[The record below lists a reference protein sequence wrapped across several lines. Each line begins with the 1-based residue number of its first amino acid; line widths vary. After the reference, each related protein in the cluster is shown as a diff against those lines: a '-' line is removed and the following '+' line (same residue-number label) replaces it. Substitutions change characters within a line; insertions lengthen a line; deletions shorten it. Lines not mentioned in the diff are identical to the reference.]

1 MGRSF
6 PDLSTEAV
14 HQASSWTA
22 RPVYSSLASSS
33 SLSSWPAPE
42 RRAMTTVSLRR
53 LNLPELS
60 ETLRLMLE
68 EGGRRQEE
76 IGERRMETKERKGK
90 GRKEKEEEK
99 QGETGTGN

>member
-22 RPVYSSLASSS
+22 RPVYSSLDSSS
-33 SLSSWPAPE
+33 SLSSWPVPE
-42 RRAMTTVSLRR
+42 RRAMTTVSPRR

-60 ETLRLMLE
+60 EMLRLMLE
-68 EGGRRQEE
+68 EGERRQEE
-76 IGERRMETKERKGK
+76 IGKRRKERKGK
-90 GRKEKEEEK
+90 GRKQKEEEK

>member
-1 MGRSF
+1 MGRSV
-6 PDLSTEAV
+6 PDLSTEAA
-14 HQASSWTA
+14 HQASSCTA

-33 SLSSWPAPE
+33 SLSSWPVQE

-60 ETLRLMLE
+60 EMLRLMLE
-68 EGGRRQEE
+68 EGERRQEE
-76 IGERRMETKERKGK
+76 IGRRTKEKKGR

>member
-1 MGRSF
+1 MGRSV
-6 PDLSTEAV
+6 PDLSTEAA
-14 HQASSWTA
+14 HQASSCTA

-33 SLSSWPAPE
+33 SLSSWPVPE
-42 RRAMTTVSLRR
+42 RRAMTTVSPRR

-76 IGERRMETKERKGK
+76 IGKRRMETKKKKRHTTTKK
-90 GRKEKEEEK
+90 KKK
-99 QGETGTGN
+99 KKKKS